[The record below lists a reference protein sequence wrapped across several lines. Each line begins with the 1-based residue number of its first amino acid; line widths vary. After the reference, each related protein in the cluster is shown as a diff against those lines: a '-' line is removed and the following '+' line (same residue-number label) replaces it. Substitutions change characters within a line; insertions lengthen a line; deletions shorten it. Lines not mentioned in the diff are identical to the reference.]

1 MGLLIVDAVDA
12 GAGRRERCDG
22 CDELIGNHHLEGCI
36 VAARSRD
43 IPARV
48 DQVRELRGRVYL
60 ARLRVRRLEGAYPD
74 PAKRNPYQA
83 RALAQARTI
92 AAATIWAARHEGV
105 RPFAS
110 RGRSHV

>member
-1 MGLLIVDAVDA
+1 MGLLVVDPIDA
-12 GAGRRERCDG
+12 GNGRLERCSG
-22 CDELIGNHHLEGCI
+22 CAELIGNYHLEGCA

-43 IPARV
+43 IPERA
-48 DQVRELRGRVYL
+48 DQVREWRGRVYL